1 MKGLIFWKHP
11 LKYRNID
18 KTALMKNNQTTLN
31 RKDIVDNALG
41 SLRVEGMKPSNELMK
56 DFDAFIGGSKTIDQI
71 IAETKERYV
80 ALRRE

>member
-1 MKGLIFWKHP
+1 MKGLIFMEYP

-18 KTALMKNNQTTLN
+18 KTTAMKNNQTTPN
-31 RKDIVDNALG
+31 RKDIVANALG

-56 DFDAFIGGSKTIDQI
+56 DLDAFISGSKTIDQI

-80 ALRRE
+80 ALRRR